1 MIKDIKNPLILF
13 FVFLL
18 FLSFPLV
25 GLIPFGRA
33 IASPPPGDPR
43 LRGLL
48 SGGGLFSVAVGE
60 NREIVSWG
68 VINPFGGAMV
78 PPPQDP
84 RGIMVSGGFFH
95 VLSLRSD
102 GTVVAW
108 GNNNSGQC
116 DVPAG
121 LSNVVAV
128 SAGANHSLALRSDGT
143 VVAWGDNS
151 KGQCNVPSGLSGVV
165 AIAAGKEHSLALK
178 SDGAVVAWGDNTYGQ
193 CTVPSGLSHVVAVA
207 AGGYHSLALKSDGAV
222 VAWGDNTYGQCTV
235 PSGLSHVV
243 AIAAGG
249 YHSLALRSDGTV
261 VAWGNNDYGQCDVP
275 EGLADVIM
283 VAAGFS
289 HSLVARSDGTVVAW
303 GWNITGQCNVPEGFR
318 VFLPPDEEQGG
329 PSSGEQE
336 GHVAGSEGQTV
347 VTLGVL
353 PTLLTFLEPEET
365 FGTIPTGVV
374 SDLLDNVAPSW
385 GPGVLCGD
393 GRFLQTE
400 KIDYNVGG
408 NVVFGVEV
416 YPQNDFYSQ
425 QGDRIAITNLS
436 IERHPSAGSG
446 YVQFS
451 GIGERVQVAT
461 GQDPR
466 NSESGID
473 FGFDL
478 KISLPD
484 NTPPYRAYST
494 VLVFVAYQQ

>member
-1 MIKDIKNPLILF
+1 
-13 FVFLL
+13 
-18 FLSFPLV
+18 
-25 GLIPFGRA
+25 
-33 IASPPPGDPR
+33 
-43 LRGLL
+43 
-48 SGGGLFSVAVGE
+48 
-60 NREIVSWG
+60 
-68 VINPFGGAMV
+68 
-78 PPPQDP
+78 
-84 RGIMVSGGFFH
+84 MVSGGFFH
-95 VLSLRSD
+95 VLSLLSD

-108 GNNNSGQC
+108 GNNDSGLC
-116 DVPAG
+116 DVPPG

-128 SAGANHSLALRSDGT
+128 SAGANHSLALKSDGT
-143 VVAWGDNS
+143 VVAWGDNTY
-151 KGQCNVPSGLSGVV
+151 GQCTVPSGLSHVV
-165 AIAAGKEHSLALK
+165 AVAAVGYHSLALK
-178 SDGAVVAWGDNTYGQ
+178 SDGTVVAWGDNTYDQ

-207 AGGYHSLALKSDGAV
+207 AGGYHSLALKSDGTV
-222 VAWGDNTYGQCTV
+222 VAWGYNGFGQCNV
-235 PSGLSHVV
+235 PSGLSGVV
-243 AIAAGG
+243 AIAAGL
-249 YHSLALRSDGTV
+249 YHSLALKSDGTV
-261 VAWGNNDYGQCDVP
+261 VAWGSNSFGKCNVP
-275 EGLADVIM
+275 SDLSGVVAI
-283 VAAGFS
+283 AAGWY
-289 HSLVARSDGTVVAW
+289 HSLALKSDGTVVAW
-303 GWNITGQCNVPEGFR
+303 GYNAFGQCNVPEGFR
-318 VFLPPDEEQGG
+318 VYLPPDEEQGG

-393 GRFLQTE
+393 GRFLRTE
-400 KIDYNVGG
+400 KIDYNVSG

-425 QGDRIAITNLS
+425 QGDRIPITNLS

-446 YVQFS
+446 YAQFP